1 MDSGDWNNV
10 SQTTSLT
17 LLVENVATKCA
28 THSVPWNKP
37 MLSNKKPVL
46 KPMQALDECVQLI
59 KDMAKELEDLGD
71 LSKVRKRSL
80 KERDKDVLGKSD
92 KPTSMDHSKSL
103 IQSWAKEVNSLNLSS
118 RLKKTIQDVPLSL
131 KDSDRILEWARELQS
146 VSESLGLKDEDLK
159 QILSHH
165 RTKQTK
171 LNEILPFLEFVVW
184 SLVSQQSEEDISNIW
199 LSVKQRQWKTG
210 SQKYIPRS
218 VWQWIQSASADVQL
232 DPSSCHPW
240 LCVSED
246 RQEVRECNWSA
257 YQKENHDKELSCVL
271 GLNSFS
277 TGRHYWEVL
286 VPRHGSWK
294 LGVVS
299 ASAPRTGIFP
309 INPETG
315 YWCIWKGPKNL
326 WACTDPKTS
335 LQLCLQSQV
344 VGVFLDYEE
353 GQVSFYDVSRSFHI
367 YTFTQIF
374 KEALFPVFVCL
385 DGTVLKVQTA
395 QISGN
400 EQKQE
405 N

>member
-1 MDSGDWNNV
+1 MKSRAMDSVDWKNV

-17 LLVENVATKCA
+17 LPVENVATQWA

-37 MLSNKKPVL
+37 TLSNKKPVL
-46 KPMQALDECVQLI
+46 KPMQPLDECVQLL
-59 KDMAKELEDLGD
+59 KDMAKELEDLG
-71 LSKVRKRSL
+71 
-80 KERDKDVLGKSD
+80 E
-92 KPTSMDHSKSL
+92 SM
-103 IQSWAKEVNSLNLSS
+103 Q
-118 RLKKTIQDVPLSL
+118 
-131 KDSDRILEWARELQS
+131 
-146 VSESLGLKDEDLK
+146 GC
-159 QILSHH
+159 
-165 RTKQTK
+165 
-171 LNEILPFLEFVVW
+171 
-184 SLVSQQSEEDISNIW
+184 
-199 LSVKQRQWKTG
+199 
-210 SQKYIPRS
+210 QKYIPRS
-218 VWQWIQSASADVQL
+218 ADVYL

-246 RQEVRECNWSA
+246 RREVRERSRPEDQQHI
-257 YQKENHDKELSCVL
+257 YEHGPLQRSCVL

-326 WACTDPKTS
+326 WACTDPHTR
-335 LQLCLQSQV
+335 LQQCLQSQV

-385 DGTVLKVQTA
+385 DGTVLKVQTVQA
-395 QISGN
+395 F
-400 EQKQE
+400 
-405 N
+405 

>member
-1 MDSGDWNNV
+1 MDSGDWKNV

-28 THSVPWNKP
+28 THSVPWSKP
-37 MLSNKKPVL
+37 MLSNKKPAL

-71 LSKVRKRSL
+71 PSKVRKRSL

-92 KPTSMDHSKSL
+92 KPTSMDYSKSL

-118 RLKKTIQDVPLSL
+118 RLKKTIQDVPLSV
-131 KDSDRILEWARELQS
+131 KDSDRILEWARELKS
-146 VSESLGLKDEDLK
+146 ASESLGLKDEDLK

-218 VWQWIQSASADVQL
+218 VWQWIQSASGNEKQTIRIYIYILINITILYHHNICSCVAPADVQL

-240 LCVSED
+240 LCVSKD
-246 RQEVRECNWSA
+246 RREVRERNKQGNTQTGLS
-257 YQKENHDKELSCVL
+257 KELSCVL
-271 GLNSFS
+271 GFNSFS

-299 ASAPRTGIFP
+299 ASAPRTGSFP
-309 INPETG
+309 MAPETG
-315 YWCIWKGPKNL
+315 YWCIWKGPKN
-326 WACTDPKTS
+326 
-335 LQLCLQSQV
+335 
-344 VGVFLDYEE
+344 
-353 GQVSFYDVSRSFHI
+353 
-367 YTFTQIF
+367 
-374 KEALFPVFVCL
+374 
-385 DGTVLKVQTA
+385 
-395 QISGN
+395 
-400 EQKQE
+400 
-405 N
+405 